1 MASSHAST
9 RSVAAGLSCG
19 IGLAVP
25 VAAYA
30 VTLPF
35 EGVHG
40 AIAASAVPFAVG
52 ALAGVGLFAA
62 SNVLLDR
69 HVAFDA
75 EDTAADAAPAHTH
88 EGVAARAAGLHA
100 GLTGL
105 FARSDDE
112 YEDNPDVERF
122 FGRRRVPKDVPVIA
136 RAQWAPSEAE
146 AWADIDAILSEDSPI
161 SCDATRSKDIYEIAL
176 EELRQSQ
183 DDAAAQP
190 AGAHASSA
198 GAAAAPVRT
207 WEPSASAPAETTAT
221 FMALAAEIARG
232 TETTARIEHDEDE
245 DTDAARLAALASLDV
260 IDGERPHRTPVS
272 EPARVPAPEMPV
284 MRGAAA
290 AQAAPEP
297 TVPQADYSG
306 HEDMWASA
314 LAILAEDE
322 SRASTTMP
330 TAVPP
335 SPERA
340 QAVDEGA
347 RATAMHSRVNSLIE
361 EEFDQVPSQSV
372 RRTSR
377 EYLRVIQGGT
387 ASFPRLRAEEA

>member
-40 AIAASAVPFAVG
+40 AVAASAVPFAVG

-69 HVAFDA
+69 HVAVDA
-75 EDTAADAAPAHTH
+75 EDALDDAASMHVGEDTASHAT
-88 EGVAARAAGLHA
+88 GFRAGF
-100 GLTGL
+100 TGL
-105 FARSDDE
+105 FTRSDDD
-112 YEDNPDVERF
+112 YDDNPDVERF

-136 RAQWAPSEAE
+136 RAQWAPSEAD
-146 AWADIDAILSEDSPI
+146 AWADIDSMLSEDSPI

-176 EELRQSQ
+176 EELRQTQ
-183 DDAAAQP
+183 EDAAEAP
-190 AGAHASSA
+190 VGAHAA
-198 GAAAAPVRT
+198 TTGAAPASHAWRGA
-207 WEPSASAPAETTAT
+207 ASAPAETTAT

-232 TETTARIEHDEDE
+232 TETTARIERDEDE
-245 DTDAARLAALASLDV
+245 DTDAARLVALASLDV
-260 IDGERPHRTPVS
+260 IDGERPRREPVS
-272 EPARVPAPEMPV
+272 APARVPAPEMPV
-284 MRGAAA
+284 MRAAA
-290 AQAAPEP
+290 PASSAAPEP
-297 TVPQADYSG
+297 TVPQVDYSG

-314 LAILAEDE
+314 LAILAEDD
-322 SRASTTMP
+322 SRTSTTLP

-340 QAVDEGA
+340 HAVDEGA

>member
-40 AIAASAVPFAVG
+40 AVAASAVPFAVG

-146 AWADIDAILSEDSPI
+146 AWADIDSILSEDSPI

-183 DDAAAQP
+183 DDATAQP
-190 AGAHASSA
+190 AGAHAASA
-198 GAAAAPVRT
+198 GAAAAPARA
-207 WEPSASAPAETTAT
+207 WEPSPP
-221 FMALAAEIARG
+221 LPPRP
-232 TETTARIEHDEDE
+232 RRPLW
-245 DTDAARLAALASLDV
+245 RL
-260 IDGERPHRTPVS
+260 R
-272 EPARVPAPEMPV
+272 
-284 MRGAAA
+284 
-290 AQAAPEP
+290 Q
-297 TVPQADYSG
+297 
-306 HEDMWASA
+306 
-314 LAILAEDE
+314 
-322 SRASTTMP
+322 
-330 TAVPP
+330 
-335 SPERA
+335 
-340 QAVDEGA
+340 
-347 RATAMHSRVNSLIE
+347 
-361 EEFDQVPSQSV
+361 
-372 RRTSR
+372 
-377 EYLRVIQGGT
+377 
-387 ASFPRLRAEEA
+387 RLRAVPRQRHASSTMRMKTPMPRGLLRWPRSM